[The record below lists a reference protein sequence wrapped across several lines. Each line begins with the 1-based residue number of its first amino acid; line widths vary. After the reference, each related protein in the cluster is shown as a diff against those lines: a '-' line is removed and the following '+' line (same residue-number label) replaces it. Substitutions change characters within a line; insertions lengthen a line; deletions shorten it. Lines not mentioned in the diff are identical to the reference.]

1 MPDFK
6 DDMPVEMRRRKLLAE
21 GALLRMGIM
30 EARATVRA
38 NLNPESLAKSAVQRM
53 AGSVAATVAG
63 LFSGKGRINLQM
75 LQSLSPY
82 LLGGISLLSKR
93 RLRKPL
99 LYGGI
104 VSVGAALAYYLT
116 RRSSDEA
123 VEEDASVPMAD
134 D

>member
-63 LFSGKGRINLQM
+63 LFSGKAGVNLQM

-82 LLGGISLLSKR
+82 LLGGISLLSKP

-99 LYGGI
+99 LYGSI

-116 RRSSDEA
+116 RRPSDEVA
-123 VEEDASVPMAD
+123 EEDTSVPMAD